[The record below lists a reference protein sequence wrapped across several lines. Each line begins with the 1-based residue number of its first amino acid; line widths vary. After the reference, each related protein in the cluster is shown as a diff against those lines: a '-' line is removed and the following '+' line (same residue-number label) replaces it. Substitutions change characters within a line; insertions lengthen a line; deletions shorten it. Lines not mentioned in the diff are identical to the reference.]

1 MRHYRFLYL
10 SHAILA
16 LFVGII
22 IIVIVIAYSRRSGS
36 TGMDM
41 AGIQKMRY
49 ETVLKEST
57 PSLQMEGQ

>member
-1 MRHYRFLYL
+1 MRFLYF

-16 LFVGII
+16 LFMGII
-22 IIVIVIAYSRRSGS
+22 ITVIVIAYSRRSGT

-49 ETVLKEST
+49 ETVLKDST
-57 PSLQMEGQ
+57 PSLTREVP